1 MKYIDEINS
10 EGFTIINNVYSKD
23 ELEKIEIMKKENKK
37 ITSFAQHL
45 EVVCRKSGTETQSF
59 Y

>member
-45 EVVCRKSGTETQSF
+45 
-59 Y
+59 